1 MWRLVHSPYGRVI
14 AAIKQSETRAAHLG
28 YHVWLYKASIFTLSA
43 AVSGLAGG
51 LFAMAQLAAFPDV
64 MSLHQSGY
72 VVMMTLVG
80 GGLVSFWGPVVGVF
94 LFLIARDVIGALT
107 NAWMLYFGLLF
118 IAIVLFRPE
127 GIAGAVSAA
136 FQKHSLNPNAAGPFG
151 DAAVVRR
158 RTMAL
163 IEAAGVHV
171 RFGDRVVLESID
183 LAVPE
188 GEFHGLMGPNGAGK
202 TTFFNVLTG
211 RVKPSRGTIRLD
223 GKDVTGLSS
232 HRIAAQGVARSFQIM
247 TLFDEFTARE
257 NVTVGLPAFRARGFD
272 MHRAAASDPGF
283 ADKALE
289 ILATVG
295 LADKADVRAK
305 DLSYGDRRALEIAV
319 ALAQSPRV
327 LCLDEPTSGLGSD
340 GVQRLAAL
348 VGRLKGKL
356 TIVAIE
362 HDMEFLFSLADRI
375 SVIHW
380 GQVVA
385 RGTPHELQQNEW
397 VKRSNLGRFA

>member
-1 MWRLVHSPYGRVI
+1 
-14 AAIKQSETRAAHLG
+14 
-28 YHVWLYKASIFTLSA
+28 
-43 AVSGLAGG
+43 
-51 LFAMAQLAAFPDV
+51 
-64 MSLHQSGY
+64 
-72 VVMMTLVG
+72 
-80 GGLVSFWGPVVGVF
+80 
-94 LFLIARDVIGALT
+94 
-107 NAWMLYFGLLF
+107 
-118 IAIVLFRPE
+118 
-127 GIAGAVSAA
+127 
-136 FQKHSLNPNAAGPFG
+136 
-151 DAAVVRR
+151 
-158 RTMAL
+158 MAL
-163 IEAAGVHV
+163 IEASGVHV

-183 LAVPE
+183 LTVPE

-211 RVKPSRGTIRLD
+211 RVKPSRGSIRLD
-223 GKDVTGLSS
+223 GEDVTRLSS
-232 HRIAAQGVARSFQIM
+232 HRIAAKGIARSFQIM

-257 NVTVGLPAFRARGFD
+257 NVMVGLPAFRARGFD
-272 MHRAAASDPGF
+272 MYRAAAADRSF
-283 ADKALE
+283 ADKASE

-295 LADKADVRAK
+295 LADKGDVRAR

-340 GVQRLAAL
+340 GVARLAAL

-385 RGTPHELQQNEW
+385 RGAPQELQQNEW